1 MKALTTVIA
10 AFACIASAS
19 PPALA
24 EGAAGPATNADQ
36 WLGLDEAALPGVVPE
51 VQRLRRPQSGPHGLK
66 ASWALP
72 MVTLDQG
79 QLQTLFFTRQRAV
92 VHVQQQWRADPTR
105 CQAGIRYQALVTRFN
120 QQLGRIGVA
129 TGDAQTQEAST
140 AWAAGA
146 YDVRLY
152 MDQRP
157 GNCRWLLVHELHAER
172 DPSEL

>member
-1 MKALTTVIA
+1 MKALTTWVA
-10 AFACIASAS
+10 ALACIASY
-19 PPALA
+19 PHPAAA
-24 EGAAGPATNADQ
+24 EEPAWPATNADQ
-36 WLGLDEAALPGVVPE
+36 WLGLDEAALPGLVPE

-72 MVTLDQG
+72 TVTLDQG

-92 VHVQQQWRADPTR
+92 VHVQQQWRADATR
-105 CQAGIRYQALVTRFN
+105 CQAGIRYQALVTRLN

-157 GNCRWLLVHELHAER
+157 GNCRWLLVHERHAER